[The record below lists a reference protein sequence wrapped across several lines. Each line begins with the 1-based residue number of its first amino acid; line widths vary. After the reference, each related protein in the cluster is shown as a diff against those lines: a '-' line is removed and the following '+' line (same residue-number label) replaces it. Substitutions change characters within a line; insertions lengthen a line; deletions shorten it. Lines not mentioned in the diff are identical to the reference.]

1 MQYTT
6 QIQGSPYQIHP
17 GEAFSAY
24 VRRMDD
30 ACGGSFLADYAEE
43 RPDVVDI
50 LGTVESA
57 ILRDLLWS
65 EMTEGRRAYF
75 CDSADFASQT
85 EAYEDADNPD
95 PDADPDAYYRVLIRL
110 GCDDPLTRANLLGLA
125 ENHAPGVLARVAAR
139 LRGA

>member
-6 QIQGSPYQIHP
+6 QTDGSPYQIHA
-17 GEAFSAY
+17 GETFSAY
-24 VRRMDD
+24 VRRMDN
-30 ACGGSFLADYAEE
+30 ACGGSFLYRHTRRLRAVIDL
-43 RPDVVDI
+43 

-57 ILRDLLWS
+57 PLADAIRF
-65 EMTEGRRAYF
+65 EMTGEQMYEF
-75 CDSADFASQT
+75 CESPDFASQT
-85 EAYEDADNPD
+85 EGLESDADQEENPVG
-95 PDADPDAYYRVLIRL
+95 YYLDMVRL